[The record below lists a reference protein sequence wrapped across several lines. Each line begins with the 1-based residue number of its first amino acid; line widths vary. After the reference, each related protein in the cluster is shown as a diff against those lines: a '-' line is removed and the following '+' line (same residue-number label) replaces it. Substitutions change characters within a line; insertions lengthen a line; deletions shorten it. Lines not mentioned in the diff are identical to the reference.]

1 MKTRV
6 LLFLVFVVT
15 LSAAGTLITVLFN
28 AAPNT
33 REIVALLYAAMLCT
47 VFGLVF
53 FALYGVSALKF
64 QGIPDW
70 HSTVAAMRVGLVA
83 SIFFVVLLAIQSVQ
97 LLNTATFII
106 LIILAIAGELMLRKR
121 LILKKK

>member
-6 LLFLVFVVT
+6 LLFLLFVVT
-15 LSAAGTLITVLFN
+15 LSAAGTLVTVLFN
-28 AAPNT
+28 TAPNT
-33 REIVALLYAAMLCT
+33 REVIALLYTAFLCT

-53 FALYGVSALKF
+53 FTLYGISALRF

-70 HSTVAAMRVGLVA
+70 HSTVAAMRIGLVT

-121 LILKKK
+121 LILNKK

>member
-6 LLFLVFVVT
+6 LLFILFVAT
-15 LSAAGTLITVLFN
+15 LSAAGTLVTVLFN
-28 AAPNT
+28 TAPNT
-33 REIVALLYAAMLCT
+33 REVIALFYTALMVT

-53 FALYGVSALKF
+53 FTSYGVSALRF

-70 HSTVAAMRVGLVA
+70 QSTVAAMRIGLVA
-83 SIFFVVLLAIQSVQ
+83 SVFLAILAAIQSVQ

-106 LIILAIAGELMLRKR
+106 LIILAIAGELILRKR
-121 LILKKK
+121 LILKNK